1 VAVIEYASVHPALRA
16 GNPEFGDSIAEHL
29 ACDEEGLQH
38 VLVGDLTRFLLAA
51 RDRGDD
57 ELVGRCLHF
66 LDEALRD
73 GDPMVQNLVQLS
85 FVENVGP
92 FVGDAATFNETWPTA
107 LRREAERQRDWKR
120 GDPGPASVCG

>member
-1 VAVIEYASVHPALRA
+1 LRA
-16 GNPEFGDSIAEHL
+16 AIPEFGDSIAEHL

-38 VLVGDLTRFLLAA
+38 VLVGDFTRFILAA

-92 FVGDAATFNETWPTA
+92 FVGDAATFTETWPTA

-120 GDPGPASVCG
+120 GDPGPASVWG

>member
-1 VAVIEYASVHPALRA
+1 LPATRRGFSTSSSATSLASYSQHEIAATTNLS
-16 GNPEFGDSIAEHL
+16 GDVS
-29 ACDEEGLQH
+29 
-38 VLVGDLTRFLLAA
+38 TFSMK
-51 RDRGDD
+51 
-57 ELVGRCLHF
+57 RC
-66 LDEALRD
+66 AM
-73 GDPMVQNLVQLS
+73 GTAMVQNLVQLS